1 MIMYKG
7 HQYTIYRQAHKRVV
21 LQREGVLLVTTWDNI
36 DKPQKQ
42 RPWKQYR

>member
-1 MIMYKG
+1 MITHKG
-7 HQYTIYRQAHKRVV
+7 HQWTIYKQARLRVA

-36 DKPQKQ
+36 DRPQKQ